1 MQQGKVKWFNNSK
14 GFGFIVADSG
24 GDDIFAHFSQIQMEG
39 YKTLKTDQLVQF
51 EVIEGNNGKQA
62 QNIQPIQKV

>member
-14 GFGFIVADSG
+14 GFGFIVSEKG

-39 YKTLKTDQLVQF
+39 YKTLKPDQLVQF
-51 EVIEGNNGKQA
+51 EVVEGKNGKQA
-62 QNIQPIQKV
+62 QNIQSV

>member
-14 GFGFIVADSG
+14 GFGFIVSEEG

-39 YKTLKTDQLVQF
+39 YKTLKPDQLVQF
-51 EVIEGNNGKQA
+51 EVVEGKNGKQA
-62 QNIQPIQKV
+62 QNIQSV

>member
-14 GFGFIVADSG
+14 GFGFIVSDEG

-51 EVIEGNNGKQA
+51 EVVEGKNGKQA
-62 QNIQPIQKV
+62 QNIQPV

>member
-14 GFGFIVADSG
+14 GFGFIVSEEG

-39 YKTLKTDQLVQF
+39 YKTLKPDQLVKF
-51 EVIEGNNGKQA
+51 EVVEGKNGKQA
-62 QNIQPIQKV
+62 QNIQSV

>member
-14 GFGFIVADSG
+14 GFGFIVSDQG

-39 YKTLKTDQLVQF
+39 YKTLKPDQLVQF
-51 EVIEGNNGKQA
+51 EVVEGKNGKQA
-62 QNIQPIQKV
+62 QNIQPVQKV

>member
-14 GFGFIVADSG
+14 GFGFIVSDQG
-24 GDDIFAHFSQIQMEG
+24 GDDIFAHFSQIRMEG

-51 EVIEGNNGKQA
+51 EVIEGKNGKQA
-62 QNIQPIQKV
+62 QNIQPVQKV